1 MRFVRVPEERVG
13 ALIGP
18 EGKTRAAI
26 ESRTGVKIHVD
37 SKEGEVRIDDTSTTD
52 PVGPLKAED
61 VVKAIARGF
70 SPERA
75 FKLFSDE
82 MYFQLF
88 DMHDYVGK
96 DKKDVQR
103 LASRVIGS
111 EGKTRRI
118 IEELTGSF
126 LSVYGHTVSLIGDA
140 DSIEVAKSA
149 VDMLLSGS
157 EHAAVYRFL
166 ENKRREIK
174 RGRMMGAA

>member
-1 MRFVRVPEERVG
+1 MRYVRVPAERLG
-13 ALIGP
+13 AVIGP
-18 EGKTRAAI
+18 EGKTRQSI
-26 ESRTGVKIHVD
+26 EERAGVRISVD
-37 SKEGEVRIDDTSTTD
+37 TDENEVRIDDTAPKD
-52 PVGPLKAED
+52 PIGPLKAED
-61 VVKAIARGF
+61 VVRAIARGF
-70 SPERA
+70 SPDRA

-96 DKKDVQR
+96 DRKDIQR

-118 IEELTGSF
+118 IEDLSGCH
-126 LSVYGHTVSLIGDA
+126 LSVYGHTVGIIGDL
-140 DSIEVAKSA
+140 DGIEVAKSA

-157 EHAAVYRFL
+157 EHAMVYRFL

-174 RGRMMGAA
+174 RERIGF

>member
-1 MRFVRVPEERVG
+1 VRYVRVPEERMG
-13 ALIGP
+13 AVIGP
-18 EGKTRAAI
+18 DGKTRKAI
-26 ESRTGVKIHVD
+26 EERAGVQMSID
-37 SKEGEVRIDDTSTTD
+37 SQENEVRIDDTSPKD

-61 VVKAIARGF
+61 VVRAIARGF

-82 MYFQLF
+82 YYFQLF
-88 DMHDYVGK
+88 DMVDYVGK
-96 DKKDVQR
+96 DRKDVQR
-103 LASRVIGS
+103 LSSRVIGS

-118 IEELTGSF
+118 VEDLTGCHV
-126 LSVYGHTVSLIGDA
+126 SVYGHTVGLIGDA
-140 DSIEVAKSA
+140 DGIEVAKVA

-174 RGRMMGAA
+174 RERLGF